1 MLKLKVNNIDVEVE
15 EGLTVLQ
22 ACEKAGVEIP
32 RFCYHEK
39 LSIAG
44 NCRMCLVEMEKSPK
58 PVASCAMPAAE
69 GMNIKTNTPFV
80 EKARKGVMEFLLANH
95 PLDCP
100 VCDQGGECDLQDQS
114 MFYGVDKSRFNEN
127 KRQVPEKNMGPL
139 IKTQMTR
146 CIHCTRC
153 VRFATEIAGVPELG
167 AIGRGEDMQ
176 ITTYLEKSMQSE
188 LSANV
193 VDLCPVGALTSKPYV
208 FEARPWE
215 LKKTESIDVMDA
227 IGSNIR
233 VDTYGWEV
241 KRILPRINEN
251 INEEWISDK
260 SRYACDGLLNQR
272 LDTPYVKYNNKFEKA
287 SWDEVFNIIKSKF
300 NNTDKN
306 KICGLTGDLVNM
318 ETLYIFKEFFNKTL
332 GSQNVESR
340 NDYTYLNV
348 EKREN
353 YLFNSS
359 INGIEES
366 DFIFLIGTN
375 PRYEAT
381 ILNARIRK
389 SYVQNKTKII
399 SLNNVGDLTY
409 PYEFLDGKINNI
421 KEISEDSHKV
431 SKLIKEAKKP
441 LIVFGQSAFK
451 SKSAKYIFETMKN
464 FLNKNNKISDEWNS
478 LNVISDNASTVG
490 SLDLGLYKTT
500 DGSNKVLED
509 LNNNKFEIVYL
520 LGLDSFQFK
529 KKNEFIIYQGSH
541 GDKGAEIADII
552 LPGAAYTEQNG
563 YFTNLEGKLQK
574 AYKASYPPEEAKE
587 DWLIINELA
596 EVMNHRKLFNDKD
609 ELDSSMLNYL
619 NLYIEK
625 DDLVIST
632 EIKDLIFENEI
643 LKITNEDYYYSNVI
657 ARASKTMFECK
668 SAKTNF
674 KSTGTEG

>member
-1 MLKLKVNNIDVEVE
+1 MLKLKVNNIDIEVE

-58 PVASCAMPAAE
+58 PVASCAMPAAD
-69 GMNIKTNTPFV
+69 GMNIKTNTAFV

-114 MFYGVDKSRFNEN
+114 MFYGVDKSRFKEN
-127 KRQVPEKNMGPL
+127 KRAVPEKNMGPL

-153 VRFATEIAGVPELG
+153 VRFATEVAGVPEIG

-176 ITTYLEKSMQSE
+176 ITTYLEQSMQSE

-215 LKKTESIDVMDA
+215 LKKTETIDVMDA

-233 VDTYGWEV
+233 VDTYDWEV
-241 KRILPRINEN
+241 KRILPIINED

-260 SRYACDGLLNQR
+260 TRYACDGLLHQR
-272 LDTPYVKYNNKFEKA
+272 LDTPFIKYNGKFEKA
-287 SWDEVFNIIKSKF
+287 SWNEVYKIIKSKF
-300 NNTDKN
+300 ENTSKE
-306 KICGLTGDLVNM
+306 KICGFVGDLTNM
-318 ETLYIFKEFFNKTL
+318 ETSYIFKEFFDRTL
-332 GSQNVESR
+332 NIDNYESR
-340 NDYTYLNV
+340 SDNRYLDLSA
-348 EKREN
+348 REN

-366 DFIFLIGTN
+366 DLIFLIGTN

-389 SYVQNKTKII
+389 SYLNNEIKII
-399 SLNNVGDLTY
+399 SLNELGDLTY
-409 PYEFLDGKINNI
+409 PYESLDGQTQTL
-421 KEISEDSHKV
+421 KEIFDGNHEISNLISSA
-431 SKLIKEAKKP
+431 SKP
-441 LIVFGQSAFK
+441 MIVLGES
-451 SKSAKYIFETMKN
+451 
-464 FLNKNNKISDEWNS
+464 FLNLNSSKYFFKKIKKFLIENNKINEEWNS
-478 LNVISDNASTVG
+478 LNTLSCDAATVG
-490 SLDLGLYKTT
+490 NYDLKLINKDISLLK
-500 DGSNKVLED
+500 D
-509 LNNNKFEIVYL
+509 LNDHKFEIIYL
-520 LGLDSFQFK
+520 VGQDNLNFEK
-529 KKNEFIIYQGSH
+529 KDEFIIYQGSH
-541 GDKGAEIADII
+541 GDKGAELADII
-552 LPGAAYTEQNG
+552 LPGSAYTEQDG
-563 YFTNLEGKLQK
+563 YFTNLEGKIQK
-574 AYKASYPPEEAKE
+574 AYKASYPPGESKE
-587 DWLIINELA
+587 DWLIINEIA
-596 EVMNHRKLFNDKD
+596 EFMNNRKLFNDKD
-609 ELDSSMLNYL
+609 ELESSMFNYL
-619 NLYIEK
+619 NLQKEKSSDTKNIEK
-625 DDLVIST
+625 NDDADQFKSETLKIK
-632 EIKDLIFENEI
+632 IKD
-643 LKITNEDYYYSNVI
+643 YYFSNVI
-657 ARASKTMFECK
+657 ARSSKTMIECNNSK
-668 SAKTNF
+668 LNF

>member
-1 MLKLKVNNIDVEVE
+1 MLKLKVNEIDVEVE

-69 GMNIKTNTPFV
+69 GMNIKTNTEFV

-114 MFYGVDKSRFNEN
+114 MFYGVDKSRYKEN
-127 KRQVPEKNMGPL
+127 KREVSEKNMGPL

-153 VRFATEIAGVPELG
+153 VRFATEVAGVPEIG

-176 ITTYLEKSMQSE
+176 ITTYLEQSMQSE

-193 VDLCPVGALTSKPYV
+193 IDLCPVGALTSKPYV

-260 SRYACDGLLNQR
+260 TRYACDGLLNQR
-272 LDTPYVKYNNKFEKA
+272 LDTPYIKYNGKFEKA
-287 SWDEVFNIIKSKF
+287 SWKEVFNIIKSRFK
-300 NNTDKN
+300 NTDKD
-306 KICGLTGDLVNM
+306 KVCGISGDLVNM
-318 ETLYIFKEFFNKTL
+318 ETLYLFKEFFNKTL
-332 GSQNVESR
+332 GSYNVESR
-340 NDYTYLNV
+340 CDHTYLNP

-353 YLFNSS
+353 YLFNST
-359 INGIEES
+359 INGIEEA
-366 DFIFLIGTN
+366 DFIFLIGSN

-389 SYVQNKTKII
+389 SYLQNKTKII
-399 SLNNVGDLTY
+399 SLNDVGDLTY
-409 PYEFLDGKINNI
+409 PYEFLDGNIENI
-421 KEISEDSHKV
+421 KNIVEDNHEISS
-431 SKLIKEAKKP
+431 LIKSAKKP
-441 LIVFGQSAFK
+441 LIIFGQSLLK
-451 SKSAKYIFETMKN
+451 SKFSKYVFESVKF
-464 FLNKNNKISDEWNS
+464 FLKNNKKMSDEWNS
-478 LNVISDNASTVG
+478 LNIISENASTVG
-490 SLDLGLYKTT
+490 SFDLGLYKTE
-500 DGSNKVLED
+500 DGSNEILTDLE
-509 LNNNKFEIVYL
+509 NHKFEIVYL
-520 LGLDSFQFK
+520 LGVDNLKFK

-587 DWLIINELA
+587 DWMIINDLA
-596 EVMNHRKLFNDKD
+596 EVMNHKKLFNDKD
-609 ELDSSMLNYL
+609 ELDSSLLNQL
-619 NLYIEK
+619 NLYLEK
-625 DDLVIST
+625 NNSIKSSN
-632 EIKDLIFENEI
+632 IKDLTIDKEI
-643 LKITNEDYYYSNVI
+643 LNIVNEDYYYSNVI
-657 ARASKTMFECK
+657 ARASKTMFECRNTK
-668 SAKTNF
+668 NNL